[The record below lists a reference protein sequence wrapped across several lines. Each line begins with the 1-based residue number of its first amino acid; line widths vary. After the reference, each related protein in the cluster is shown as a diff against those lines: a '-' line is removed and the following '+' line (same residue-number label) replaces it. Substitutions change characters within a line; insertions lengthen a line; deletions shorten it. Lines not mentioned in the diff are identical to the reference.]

1 LLAGLFVQC
10 RQCALKWVAM
20 TFSIVAVSED
30 HEWLGVAVASRVL
43 AVGRAVAAAAVGA
56 GAIATQ
62 AHCNMTYRPRGLEL
76 LKSGLPA
83 ADVVAALLAADTG
96 PDGRQVGVVDRNGG
110 SATYTGPKA
119 WPWAG
124 GRTGPGYAIQ
134 GNILAGPHVV
144 EAMERTWL
152 SAAPG
157 EPFNRR
163 LVKALL
169 AGDRAG
175 GDRRGRQSAA
185 ILVVTPDG
193 AHESDTAKA
202 GGHYDVNDEHT
213 NLRVDDH
220 ADPVFELSRLV
231 GLNGVTLARIGS
243 GPRLPLAGALRDEVA
258 LLLDRVGHRPDGSDA
273 AAVSA
278 AVLKWAFTEDLDD
291 RLTADKLPPDQIDPV
306 VVDYL
311 RYRAGESFG
320 FGSGQ
325 R

>member
-1 LLAGLFVQC
+1 
-10 RQCALKWVAM
+10 M

-30 HEWLGVAVASRVL
+30 REWLGVAVASRVL

-76 LKSGLPA
+76 LKTGMPA
-83 ADVVAALLAADTG
+83 PDVVAALLAADAG
-96 PDGRQVGVVDRNGG
+96 PDGRQVGVVDHDGG

-134 GNILAGPHVV
+134 GNILAGPQVV
-144 EAMERTWL
+144 EAMERSWL
-152 SAAPG
+152 SGAAA

-163 LVKALL
+163 LVSALL

-193 AHESDTAKA
+193 AHEAEA
-202 GGHYDVNDEHT
+202 ARGGAHYDVNDEHT

-220 ADPVFELSRLV
+220 ADPVFELARLV
-231 GLNGVTLARIGS
+231 GLRGVTLARLGD
-243 GPRLPLAGALRDEVA
+243 GATVPLAGPLRDEVA
-258 LLLDRVGHRPDGSDA
+258 LLLDRVGHRPAGSDA
-273 AAVSA
+273 AAVTE
-278 AVLKWAFTEDLDD
+278 AVLQWAFTEDLDD
-291 RLTADKLPPDQIDPV
+291 RLRADNLPPDQIDPV

-311 RYRAGESFG
+311 RYRAGAAFG
-320 FGSGQ
+320 FGSHDP

>member
-1 LLAGLFVQC
+1 
-10 RQCALKWVAM
+10 M

-30 HEWLGVAVASRVL
+30 RQWLGVAVASRVL
-43 AVGRAVAAAAVGA
+43 AVGRAVSAAAVGV

-62 AHCNMTYRPRGLEL
+62 AHCNMTYRPRGLDL
-76 LKSGLPA
+76 LRSGLSAPE
-83 ADVVAALLAADTG
+83 VLAALIADDAG
-96 PDGRQVGVVDRNGG
+96 PDGRQVGVVDRNGV
-110 SATYTGPKA
+110 SATHTGPKA

-124 GRTGPGYAIQ
+124 GLTGPGYAIQ
-134 GNILAGPHVV
+134 GNILAGQHVV

-152 SAAPG
+152 SAPPG

-163 LVKALL
+163 LIKALL

-193 AHESDTAKA
+193 AHESATAR
-202 GGHYDVNDEHT
+202 GGPHYDVNDEHT

-231 GLNGVTLARIGS
+231 GLNGVTLARIGQ
-243 GPRLPLAGALRDEVA
+243 GATAPLEGALKDEVA
-258 LLLDRVGHRPDGSDA
+258 LLLDRVGHRPAGSDA
-273 AAVSA
+273 PAVSE
-278 AVLKWAFTEDLDD
+278 AVLQWAFTEDLDD
-291 RLTADKLPPDQIDPV
+291 RLRADNLPPDQIDPV

-320 FGSGQ
+320 FGSGP